1 MAALGPYLRRG
12 SLNAS
17 AQPSLPADG
26 LLLRPWTADDAPV
39 LVTAYSQPEIA
50 RYNRR
55 TMDDEAEARGWVAA
69 WSARWQDESGANWAV
84 CNGVG
89 DVLGRAA
96 LSRLNLY
103 EGEGELGYWVLEAER
118 GKGVASRAVR
128 ALEQWSFGVLGLQRL
143 QLSHSVR
150 NEASCRVAG
159 KAGFALEG
167 TRRSGLR
174 HGDGWHDMHLHAAVN
189 PQGSSST

>member
-1 MAALGPYLRRG
+1 MTALGPYLRRG

-17 AQPSLPADG
+17 AQPSLAADG
-26 LLLRPWTADDAPV
+26 LVLRPWTVDDAAV

-50 RYNRR
+50 FYNRR
-55 TMDDEAEARGWVAA
+55 TMDGEAEARGWITS

-84 CNGVG
+84 CSGGG
-89 DVLGRAA
+89 DVVGRVA

-103 EGEGELGYWVLEAER
+103 EGEGELGYWVMEAER
-118 GKGVASRAVR
+118 GKGVAARAVE
-128 ALEQWSFGVLGLQRL
+128 ALSQWSFSALGLKRL

-150 NEASCRVAG
+150 NEASCAVAR
-159 KAGFALEG
+159 KAGYALEG
-167 TRRSGLR
+167 IRRSGLR
-174 HGDGWHDMHLHAAVN
+174 HQDGWHDMHLHAAVN